1 MAGSEGRPSL
11 HGRPAVWREA
21 LLSLLVFIVV
31 VAGLFHDVT
40 LGGRTVACAPHIP
53 FTLPSGPVGIQA
65 SGSVPFMDPYG
76 PGWIHEANFPYVK
89 RAFRAGELPLWNPH
103 EAAGNPY
110 FAGLLP
116 GLLFPPNLLKL
127 VGTPPLGFDLAY
139 LARLVLAGWLLYGFL
154 RAHRIRVLAA
164 FAGGVTYL
172 GCGYLVGGMHLANA
186 AGEAMI
192 PGVLLGLECLIV
204 HRRPRDLLLAMV
216 MVALV
221 LVSGNPE
228 TAFLALAFGG
238 VYALARTLSF
248 PRATWAK
255 SAQLSVAAV
264 GLGGLLAAAQLL
276 PFLEFVRHSAH
287 THDPSAHFIY
297 LPWQTAILWIVPAF
311 YRYAYDSMIMPS
323 SGGFYGIATVGWVL
337 AIAAFGSRSHRFLR
351 RFSAIA
357 LLGIAAWYFGV
368 PGFHLLSH
376 APVLNQ
382 IQLNKYVAIFLCFLP
397 AVLAATGLHFLYEE
411 ADRRGARWLLTG
423 GATIAAL
430 VAAFVLAWL
439 RGWLALPGT
448 ALHLEMDDPVVPS
461 LEFLFFLGPV
471 VLLVGATVRW
481 LPRFGPAARAL
492 LVILT
497 VVEVGHH
504 IPGGH
509 PERRDIYRAPRF
521 LAALEGD
528 RRAYRIFS
536 PDRILHPN
544 TAAVF
549 GLNDIRYAEALKLD
563 RFTRLIDRGFEYR
576 AADNYFPTPAIPI
589 EVRAPVH
596 ILDLLGVRYFLC
608 EGEVEAVGTLPL
620 PGGGR
625 ADVTVD
631 ARAGDYVLAGEWTGR
646 PGASGAIRIWRNR
659 TETGAIAR
667 STTIP
672 GDGGLHTVDLAL
684 DALPRGTFANLGVR
698 ASPDRV
704 LEIEEILWGGRR
716 LSGWHVKTGAYLP
729 DVVTHLDPVRV
740 AGATPIALPALPAG
754 ADPVLVLRARSR
766 GGSIPVALTTVQAEF
781 LEQVECR
788 FDPGESP
795 GRGTFR
801 VDLTPLRGTRAQLGI
816 VVGGETRITRLE
828 VIPKRFEHRGTFGR
842 IHVYENPT
850 ALPRAFGV
858 HRIQVESDEEAQLTA
873 VTDLG
878 FDARDRVI
886 LSRAP
891 PEITLPGSPP
901 DQAPVVTWRHESPSG
916 ALIELDVRFAAAGLL
931 VLHDNMYP
939 GWSAQVDGREVGIQR
954 ANYCFRAVPVP
965 AGEHRVT
972 FAFSPPSLWVGVWLV
987 AGAVVAF
994 GFLAWRWR
1002 DLFGLTPPRERAGS
1016 PADPQNRPD

>member
-1 MAGSEGRPSL
+1 MPAR
-11 HGRPAVWREA
+11 HAVWREA
-21 LLSLLVFIVV
+21 LLSLVVFIGV

-53 FTLPSGPVGIQA
+53 FTLPSGPVGIEA

-76 PGWIHEANFPYVK
+76 PGWIHEANFPYVE
-89 RAFRAGELPLWNPH
+89 RAFRAGELPLWDPH

-116 GLLFPPNLLKL
+116 GLLFPTNFLKF
-127 VGTPPLGFDLAY
+127 VGAPPLGFDLAY

-192 PGVLLGLECLIV
+192 PGLLLGLECLIV

-228 TAFLALAFGG
+228 TAFLALTFGG
-238 VYALARTLSF
+238 AYALARALSL
-248 PRATWAK
+248 PRATLSK
-255 SAQLSVAAV
+255 SALLTVAAY
-264 GLGGLLAAAQLL
+264 GLGGLLAAPQLL

-287 THDPSAHFIY
+287 THDPSAHFAY
-297 LPWQTAILWIVPAF
+297 LPWQTAILWVVPAF
-311 YRYAYDSMIMPS
+311 YRYAYDSVIMPS

-337 AIAAFGSRSHRFLR
+337 AIAAWGSRSHRFLR

-357 LLGIAAWYFGV
+357 LVGIAAWYFGV
-368 PGFHLLSH
+368 PVFRLLSH

-397 AVLAATGLHFLYEE
+397 AVLAAAGLHFLLEE
-411 ADRRGARWLLTG
+411 AGRRGARWLLIG
-423 GATIAAL
+423 GAFIAAV
-430 VAAFVLAWL
+430 VALFVFAWH
-439 RGWLALPGT
+439 RGWLALPGS
-448 ALHLEMDDPVVPS
+448 ALHLGMDDPVVPS
-461 LEFLFFLGPV
+461 LEFLFLLGPA
-471 VLLVGATVRW
+471 VLLVWATVRW

-492 LVILT
+492 LVIFT
-497 VVEVGHH
+497 VVEVGFH
-504 IPGGH
+504 IPCGH
-509 PERRDIYRAPRF
+509 PERQDIYRAPPF

-528 RRAYRIFS
+528 RRPYRIFS
-536 PDRILHPN
+536 PDRVLYPN
-544 TAAVF
+544 TATVF
-549 GLNDIRYAEALKLD
+549 GLNDIRYSEALKPV
-563 RFTRLIDRGFEYR
+563 RFTRLIDRGFYYR
-576 AADNYFPTPAIPI
+576 AARNYFPTPAIPL

-596 ILDLLGVRYFLC
+596 TLDLLGVRYFLC
-608 EGEVEAVGTLPL
+608 DGEVEAVGTLPL

-646 PGASGAIRIWRNR
+646 PGASGAIEIWRNR
-659 TETGAIAR
+659 TESGTVIR
-667 STTIP
+667 SSTIP
-672 GDGGLHTVDLAL
+672 GDGGLHTVNLAL
-684 DALPRGTFANLGVR
+684 DAAPRGTSAYLVVQ
-698 ASPDRV
+698 ASADLT

-716 LSGWHVKTGAYLP
+716 LSAWHVKAGAHLP
-729 DVVTHLDPVRV
+729 DVITQLDPVQV

-754 ADPVLVLRARSR
+754 ADPVLVLSARSR
-766 GGSIPVALTTVQAEF
+766 GGAIPVALTTVRAEF
-781 LEQVECR
+781 FQRVDCR
-788 FDPGESP
+788 SDRNESP

-801 VDLTPLRGTRAQLGI
+801 VDLGPLRGTRAQLGI
-816 VVGGETRITRLE
+816 DVSGETRLTRLE
-828 VIPKRFEHRGTFGR
+828 VIPKRFKHLGTFGR
-842 IHVYENPT
+842 IHVYESPT

-858 HRIQVESDEEAQLTA
+858 HRVRVEGDEEAQLTA

-891 PEITLPGSPP
+891 EGITLPASPP
-901 DQAPVVTWRHESPSG
+901 DEAPVVTWRHESPSG
-916 ALIELDVRFAAAGLL
+916 ARIELDVRFAADGLL

-939 GWSAQVDGREVGIQR
+939 GWRARVDGREAEVLR

-972 FAFSPPSLWVGVWLV
+972 FTFSPLFLWVGLWLA

-994 GFLAWRWR
+994 AILAWRGR
-1002 DLFGLTPPRERAGS
+1002 GLFGRTPPRRIASCRA
-1016 PADPQNRPD
+1016 DLENRPD